1 MGDVV
6 GTVLPIAASIAAPQ
20 LGIPAFAAA
29 AGAGAL
35 GSFIRG
41 GDIGD
46 ALLSGVMGGVQSG
59 IGGDLLGGAGL
70 DFLGAGGAD
79 VAALGGASELATVAP
94 GDFMGAPVEGSIP
107 MVDATPSVVTDLGL
121 NVGQDFP
128 NIPTAANQIPNSG
141 YQGPDFFDRMLG
153 KIGIGEWAQ
162 DGALGKTLTT
172 VAPAA
177 LTLGSALF
185 GGGQDRALTELQGIR
200 DQAQSVVSSR
210 ASGALTPAQTAAVEQ
225 WKEAQ
230 KAKVRQYAAK
240 AGISDAS
247 SLAALEAQVET
258 QALAAGANME
268 GVNLDA
274 GLRALNIAGTAVGN
288 AAQTIAASDERY
300 RQALQRA
307 AMSYGLLASR
317 AV

>member
-1 MGDVV
+1 MAAAVV
-6 GTVLPIAASIAAPQ
+6 APE
-20 LGIPAFAAA
+20 LGIPAIA
-29 AGAGAL
+29 AGAGGGFL
-35 GSFIRG
+35 GSLIQG
-41 GDIGD
+41 NDIGD
-46 ALLSGVMGGVQSG
+46 AFLAGAMGGVQSG
-59 IGGDLLGGAGL
+59 IGGDLLGGGGF
-70 DFLGAGGAD
+70 DFLGGGSD
-79 VAALGGASELATVAP
+79 VAALGGGSELAAIPP
-94 GDFMGAPVEGSIP
+94 GDFMGTAIESSLPIADV
-107 MVDATPSVVTDLGL
+107 TPSVVTDLGL
-121 NVGQDFP
+121 SNAGDFP
-128 NIPTAANQIPNSG
+128 NIPTAANQIPETD
-141 YQGPDFFDRMLG
+141 YTGPDFFDRMLG

-162 DGALGKTLTT
+162 DGALEKTLTT

-185 GGGQDRALTELQGIR
+185 GGGQDRTLKELRGIR

-240 AGISDAS
+240 SGISDAS
-247 SLAALEAQVET
+247 TLAALEAQVET
-258 QALAAGANME
+258 QALAASANME

-274 GLRALNIAGTAVGN
+274 GLRALNIAGTAAGN
-288 AAQTIAASDERY
+288 AATAIAASDERY